1 MDDFV
6 HLHLHTDYSL
16 LRASGTI
23 DSYVARATELGM
35 HSLGISDFG
44 SMFGA
49 LEFYNACRD
58 AGIKPVIG
66 TEVHLADGSRHAR
79 ESSDRRGRYSR
90 IVLLAKSNTGYRNLM
105 AISSASFTEGFYY
118 KPRVDDELLEQY
130 STDVIC
136 LSGSLAGDIPTLI
149 LNNRF
154 DDARRR
160 AQRYREMFGPDGFFL
175 ELTDH
180 GIPEQ
185 RTVNAQ
191 LHAISRELGIPLVA
205 GNDCH
210 YVRRDDANAH
220 DILLCIGSGTGK
232 HDTNRP
238 RMRGAEYFL
247 KSGEEMAR
255 AFASVPEDQR
265 LPDEAVQE
273 AFANT
278 VRIAESCNVEI
289 PQPGPLLPV
298 YDVPPGFEGPESYL
312 RHLTWEGIRARYSD
326 ITDEISERTEF
337 ELNTIIGMDYT
348 GYFLIVWDFIRY
360 ARDHDI
366 PVGPGRGSGAGSI
379 VAYALEITDIDP
391 LSYGLLFERF
401 LNPDR
406 VSMPDFD
413 IDFCFERR
421 GEVIDYVTRKYGTDR
436 VGQIITF
443 GTLKAKAVIRDVARA
458 LGLTPADG
466 DRISKLIPGGPKVS
480 LSGALNDEPE
490 LKKVYDSGGVYRELI
505 DTALKLEG
513 LHRHASTHAAGI
525 VIGKDELTEYV
536 PLYLDSRT
544 GSISTQ
550 YTMDQIEP
558 CGLVKMDFLGLKT
571 LTLIR
576 NTEKLI
582 RKHTPDFDIEKV
594 STTDP
599 ATFRMLG
606 QGRSACVFQF
616 ESGGMR
622 DILTRARPES
632 ISDLIALNALY
643 RPGPMENIPQFIE
656 SKFDRSKIRYPHE
669 RLKQELEETYGVIVY
684 QEQVMQIVR
693 IIGGFS
699 LGQADILRRAMGKKK
714 EKEMARMKVEFLN
727 GAEQRGIPKQKAEE
741 IFTLLEPFA
750 GYGFNKS
757 HAAAYSVVAYKTA
770 YLKANF
776 PAEFMAANLTN
787 EINTPDKFAEYIE
800 ETRTMGIN
808 VTPPDV
814 NTSDKY
820 FTVVDGAIRFGLV
833 GIKGVGAGPVEAI
846 LAERSSGGPFE
857 SLVDFLSRIDMRTV
871 NRKVIEVLISVGVF
885 DSLDRRRKSLL
896 ANLDRAI
903 GFAASERENRIS
915 GQTSLFDSGVDEQV
929 NTFELEPVEEW
940 SAGERLAYEREALG
954 FYASGHP
961 LDDYAEQWER
971 SATISCADI
980 GSCEQDSEQVVVG
993 LLKDVRTIVTRRGSH
1008 MAFGMVEDYSGSCE
1022 VVLFSEALETER
1034 ERLVQNEVMGFFGS
1048 TDFRRDREQLVV
1060 TRIRPPRELPDRG
1073 VSEIHIALSE
1083 EDATEETLCDL
1094 RSVLIDHHGH
1104 CPVFL
1109 HLAQSGGA
1117 ERIIKASTQLTI
1129 SSKATTLDR
1138 IREIPVVQDVWKA
1151 ALGTTGGAPGSPE
1164 DADAGAEMA
1173 AGDGNAPGAGP
1184 PVGTGTGPAAGEDVE
1199 SDRAETGHGT
1209 PVPHHAGADAGS
1221 DAASTSRR

>member
-1 MDDFV
+1 
-6 HLHLHTDYSL
+6 
-16 LRASGTI
+16 
-23 DSYVARATELGM
+23 
-35 HSLGISDFG
+35 
-44 SMFGA
+44 
-49 LEFYNACRD
+49 
-58 AGIKPVIG
+58 
-66 TEVHLADGSRHAR
+66 
-79 ESSDRRGRYSR
+79 
-90 IVLLAKSNTGYRNLM
+90 
-105 AISSASFTEGFYY
+105 
-118 KPRVDDELLEQY
+118 
-130 STDVIC
+130 
-136 LSGSLAGDIPTLI
+136 
-149 LNNRF
+149 
-154 DDARRR
+154 
-160 AQRYREMFGPDGFFL
+160 
-175 ELTDH
+175 
-180 GIPEQ
+180 
-185 RTVNAQ
+185 
-191 LHAISRELGIPLVA
+191 
-205 GNDCH
+205 
-210 YVRRDDANAH
+210 
-220 DILLCIGSGTGK
+220 
-232 HDTNRP
+232 
-238 RMRGAEYFL
+238 
-247 KSGEEMAR
+247 
-255 AFASVPEDQR
+255 
-265 LPDEAVQE
+265 
-273 AFANT
+273 
-278 VRIAESCNVEI
+278 
-289 PQPGPLLPV
+289 
-298 YDVPPGFEGPESYL
+298 
-312 RHLTWEGIRARYSD
+312 
-326 ITDEISERTEF
+326 
-337 ELNTIIGMDYT
+337 
-348 GYFLIVWDFIRY
+348 
-360 ARDHDI
+360 
-366 PVGPGRGSGAGSI
+366 
-379 VAYALEITDIDP
+379 
-391 LSYGLLFERF
+391 
-401 LNPDR
+401 
-406 VSMPDFD
+406 
-413 IDFCFERR
+413 
-421 GEVIDYVTRKYGTDR
+421 
-436 VGQIITF
+436 
-443 GTLKAKAVIRDVARA
+443 
-458 LGLTPADG
+458 
-466 DRISKLIPGGPKVS
+466 
-480 LSGALNDEPE
+480 
-490 LKKVYDSGGVYRELI
+490 
-505 DTALKLEG
+505 
-513 LHRHASTHAAGI
+513 
-525 VIGKDELTEYV
+525 
-536 PLYLDSRT
+536 
-544 GSISTQ
+544 
-550 YTMDQIEP
+550 
-558 CGLVKMDFLGLKT
+558 
-571 LTLIR
+571 
-576 NTEKLI
+576 
-582 RKHTPDFDIEKV
+582 
-594 STTDP
+594 
-599 ATFRMLG
+599 
-606 QGRSACVFQF
+606 
-616 ESGGMR
+616 
-622 DILTRARPES
+622 
-632 ISDLIALNALY
+632 
-643 RPGPMENIPQFIE
+643 
-656 SKFDRSKIRYPHE
+656 
-669 RLKQELEETYGVIVY
+669 
-684 QEQVMQIVR
+684 MQIVR